1 MVRRESNAFTL
12 RNNVQAERLA
22 LNEVLGETG
31 AANGHV
37 AALENVKSAGGNLQ
51 TLRTLNLALR
61 NSLGCYRSSSRCRKR
76 GGEGQEHGA
85 SQGDGAA
92 ALGHVFG

>member
-22 LNEVLGETG
+22 LDEVLRETG

-51 TLRTLNLALR
+51 TLSTLNLALR
-61 NSLGCYRSSSRCRKR
+61 NSLSRYRSSSRRRKR
-76 GGEGQEHGA
+76 GGEGQEHCA
-85 SQGDGAA
+85 SQGDGTA
-92 ALGHVFG
+92 ALSHVFG

>member
-31 AANGHV
+31 AANRHV
-37 AALENVKSAGGNLQ
+37 AALENIKSAGGNLQ
-51 TLRTLNLALR
+51 TLSTLSLTLC
-61 NSLGCYRSSSRCRKR
+61 NSLGCYRSSRRSRKR
-76 GGEGQEHGA
+76 GGERQEHGA
-85 SQGDGAA
+85 RQSEGAA
-92 ALGHVFG
+92 ALSHVFG

>member
-31 AANGHV
+31 AANHHV
-37 AALENVKSAGGNLQ
+37 AALENIKSAGGNLQ
-51 TLRTLNLALR
+51 TLSTLNLTLL
-61 NSLGCYRSSSRCRKR
+61 NSLGCYRSSRCGKR
-76 GGEGQEHGA
+76 GREGQEHGA
-85 SQGDGAA
+85 RQSEGAA
-92 ALGHVFG
+92 ALSHVFG

>member
-1 MVRRESNAFTL
+1 MVRRESNTFTL

-22 LNEVLGETG
+22 LDEVLRETG
-31 AANGHV
+31 AANRHV
-37 AALENVKSAGGNLQ
+37 AALENIKSAGGNLQ
-51 TLRTLNLALR
+51 TLSTLNLALR
-61 NSLGCYRSSSRCRKR
+61 NSLSRYRSSRRRKR

>member
-22 LNEVLGETG
+22 LDEVLRETG

-51 TLRTLNLALR
+51 TLRTLSLTLR
-61 NSLGCYRSSSRCRKR
+61 NSLSCYRSSRCGKR
-76 GGEGQEHGA
+76 GGERQEHGA
-85 SQGDGAA
+85 SQGDGTA
-92 ALGHVFG
+92 ALSHVFG

>member
-1 MVRRESNAFTL
+1 MRRESNAFTL

-37 AALENVKSAGGNLQ
+37 AALENIKSAGGNLQ
-51 TLRTLNLALR
+51 TLSTLNLTLC
-61 NSLGCYRSSSRCRKR
+61 NTLGCYRGSSRGRKC
-76 GGEGQEHGA
+76 GGEGQKHGA
-85 SQGDGAA
+85 RKGEGAA
-92 ALGHVFG
+92 ALGHIFG

>member
-1 MVRRESNAFTL
+1 MRRESDAFTL

-37 AALENVKSAGGNLQ
+37 AALENIKSAGGNLQ
-51 TLRTLNLALR
+51 ALSTLNLTLR
-61 NSLGCYRSSSRCRKR
+61 NTLGCYRGSSRGRKC

-85 SQGDGAA
+85 RQSEGAA
-92 ALGHVFG
+92 ALSHVFG